1 MPTKL
6 PEDVEKHVE
15 ALRDPATPYDHVEH
29 AGWLVMRLWESEDE
43 YDVIAALVVGRV
55 GMRPA
60 ETPESKPSVLHR
72 RWRTRGST

>member
-6 PEDVEKHVE
+6 PEDIEKYVE

-29 AGWLVMRLWESEDE
+29 AGWLIVRLWDEDD
-43 YDVIAALVVGRV
+43 YDVVAALVVGR
-55 GMRPA
+55 GEMHPA
-60 ETPESKPSVLHR
+60 SPPESKPSVLHR